1 MFLNK
6 GNIISGFLE
15 KKLTSYNANLINT
28 NPAYMKKICK
38 EHPEYIKYA
47 RGAAITTEL
56 IDIVL
61 NHPDFEK
68 AMLYEALAY
77 YGGIS
82 SDTEVMKKLC
92 AIDASYFSYCKGA
105 TLTYEIYEIAKN
117 APEPK
122 FKILEENFCNM
133 DFYKVS
139 PKEMLKFLKIDG
151 RLISKIDIK
160 KITKE
165 MVEIALSNPNE
176 NKRPSNYDLSEL
188 RFSKKHMRY
197 LCEIDGLY
205 FLQAYDEAIDADL
218 IRLAINHPDPEKRLT
233 IERIPEGY
241 EFEFDYKKIKDLVE
255 KDERWLKYVDLE
267 TIGSKELLRIIK
279 TNKVVPTA
287 KIIETYKNNPE
298 VLELILSEAKN
309 NSYSLTDMKKMLK
322 FQLDRKFINSN
333 FFNEF
338 TKILCEKAEIDH
350 NFFKYIVER
359 SISFNNEILTT
370 LNYEL
375 LNSRFHRIYEGNGYE
390 KLYSLCVYKD
400 IQDMIV
406 EIGTPIDENG
416 KIDYELGD
424 KRLELLNRL
433 LKSSLIDKNGN
444 KIVEWIP
451 YYNKIIQKLYSDK
464 NVLEYFSKH
473 INELDENRIRILTN
487 HILGGHS
494 FSIKSVEDLDNYEEI
509 RNKWIEEKTNSYS
522 MRDIKDA
529 AFEKV
534 FGISMTTAEEFKP
547 YCEGIL
553 LRPEEFHP
561 HIVEFIKVVDQI
573 LKEDNV
579 TLLRETIKSF
589 ERSQGLDEKGIIH
602 LRTLLK
608 KQYVKEYNDVLF
620 TTHGKTPDHVVGGI
634 KMYKAAG
641 KSGKEDFSLVIHAVG
656 AYMGTN
662 DATTFRYNFKEDWNR
677 PQIYNHGICSSFI
690 APSNLGTALTRSVIY
705 GFTDYEEGSLLLS
718 GPTDI
723 YSSNESFDTMG
734 DEDKKSKY
742 LLPREMIDHT
752 RHTHNEIV
760 FERRVENQK
769 RQPSYIVLMVD
780 DYNKAMLKYRTLSA
794 LGRYTLFKKTLQNG
808 CENTDADA
816 IYFSLKA
823 AQDFGVPIVVVER
836 EKIAKHQH
844 EQIRNKLEEFKNDTE
859 MNRDEVKEY
868 FHDII
873 VTMSNNHAGNRNYHS
888 KIDDRYFSYEFVEEI
903 TCGIKE
909 KISECMKTNPSLALI
924 MLEEL
929 EKVMEMELYKC
940 SSIYE
945 GTFFPAESIIDYCKE
960 EKKNLRFA
968 TREDL
973 NISCVFDGSMNDV
986 DNLME
991 YNRWVTGKVPSS
1003 QYYLSDIREIV
1014 DDSLL
1019 SKILL
1024 CTEEFEKEG
1033 LYKGREK
1040 SAHSRRH
1047 IENVILFSA
1056 VIGQLERIEDRDMD
1070 LLLNAALYH
1079 DTGRV
1084 NDIRS
1089 PHAVASSK
1097 IAYDKLHGK
1106 IPNQDLQI
1114 IRAAIEYHEV
1124 VENLTP
1130 PDYKV
1135 DEEKLNDIC
1144 SNLGMDITDK
1154 KVMERTKK
1162 IACILKDADALDR
1175 TRFLAESKSFVNKDF
1190 LHYNSSK
1197 LLIKFAN
1204 QLNEHYAAK
1213 DIEQLCATHPELFD
1227 EISKTLEETKNP
1239 KYTIR
1244 LYRKGEIK
1252 KEVVEEV
1259 NTHGTKK

>member
-1 MFLNK
+1 MILSK
-6 GNIISGFLE
+6 RNIISGFLE

-28 NPAYMKKICK
+28 NPVYMKKICR

-47 RGAAITTEL
+47 RGAAITPEL

-61 NHPDFEK
+61 NHPNFEK
-68 AMLYEALAY
+68 KIIYEALSY

-82 SDTEVMKKLC
+82 SSSEVMKKLC
-92 AIDASYFSYCKGA
+92 AIDASYFVYCKGA
-105 TLTYEIYEIAKN
+105 TLTYEMYEIAKN
-117 APEPK
+117 APEPRYK
-122 FKILEENFCNM
+122 ALEENFSSM
-133 DFYKVS
+133 DFYEIS
-139 PKEMLKFLKIDG
+139 PKEMLNFLKIDG
-151 RLISKIDIK
+151 RLISKFDVK
-160 KITKE
+160 HITKE
-165 MVEIALSNPNE
+165 MIEIALSNPNE

-188 RFSKKHMRY
+188 RYSKKHMRY

-205 FLQAYDEAIDADL
+205 FLQAYDEAIDVDL
-218 IRLAINHPDPEKRLT
+218 IKLALNHPDPEKRLT

-267 TIGSKELLRIIK
+267 TIGSKELIRIIK
-279 TNKVVPTA
+279 DNKVVPTA
-287 KIIETYKNNPE
+287 KIIEAYKNNSE
-298 VLELILSEAKN
+298 VLEIVLSRVKD
-309 NSYSLTDMKKMLK
+309 NSYSLTTMKKMLK
-322 FQLDRKFINSN
+322 FPIDRKFINSN

-338 TKILCEKAEIDH
+338 TKKLCEKAGIDH

-375 LNSRFHRIYEGNGYE
+375 LNSRFHKLYEGNGYE

-406 EIGTPIDENG
+406 EIGTPIDETG

-433 LKSSLIDKNGN
+433 FKSSLRDKKGN
-444 KIVEWIP
+444 EIVEWIP
-451 YYNKIIQKLYSDK
+451 YYNKIIKKLFSDK
-464 NVLEYFSKH
+464 KMLEYFSNH
-473 INELDENRIRILTN
+473 IDELDEKRIKILTN

-494 FSIKSVEDLDNYEEI
+494 FDINSVEDLDNYEEI
-509 RNKWIEEKTNSYS
+509 RNKWIAEKTNSYS

-534 FGISMTTAEEFKP
+534 FGISMKTAEEFKP

-573 LKEDNV
+573 LKEDNI
-579 TLLRETIKSF
+579 TLLRETIRSF
-589 ERSQGLDEKGIIH
+589 ERSQGLDEKDIIH

-608 KQYVKEYNDVLF
+608 KQYLKEYNAALF
-620 TTHGKTPDHVVGGI
+620 TTQGKKPDHVISGV

-641 KSGKEDFSLVIHAVG
+641 NSGREEFGLVIHAVG

-662 DATTFRYNFKEDWNR
+662 DATTAKYSFKEDWNR

-690 APSNLGTALTRSVIY
+690 APSNLGTAITRSVIY
-705 GFTDYEEGSLLLS
+705 GFTDYEEGALLLS

-723 YSSNESFDTMG
+723 YSSNETFDTMG
-734 DEDKKSKY
+734 DEDRKSKY

-760 FERRVENQK
+760 FERRTGSQK

-794 LGRYTLFKKTLQNG
+794 LGRYSLFKKTLQTG
-808 CENTDADA
+808 SENTDADA

-823 AQDFGVPIVVVER
+823 AKDFGVPIVVVER

-844 EQIRNKLEEFKNDTE
+844 EQIRNKLEQFKNDTE
-859 MNRDEVKEY
+859 MNRDEVREY
-868 FHDII
+868 YHDIF
-873 VTMSNNHAGNRNYHS
+873 VAMANNHAGNRIYHS
-888 KIDDRYFSYEFVEEI
+888 KIDERYFSAEFAQDI
-903 TCGIKE
+903 TNGIKE

-929 EKVMEMELYKC
+929 EKVMELELDKC
-940 SSIYE
+940 RAIGE
-945 GTFFPAESIIDYCKE
+945 GTFFPAESILDYCIE
-960 EKKNLRFA
+960 EKQNLRFA
-968 TREDL
+968 TRKDL
-973 NISCVFDGSMNDV
+973 NIACVFDGSMNDV

-991 YNRWVTGKVPSS
+991 YNRWVTGKVPFN
-1003 QYYLSDIREIV
+1003 QYSLSDIKEIV

-1024 CTEEFEKEG
+1024 CTEDFEKEG

-1056 VIGQLERIEDRDMD
+1056 VIGKLENIEERDMD
-1070 LLLNAALYH
+1070 LLITAALYH

-1089 PHAVASSK
+1089 PHAVASSG

-1106 IPNQDLQI
+1106 IPQQDLQI

-1124 VENLTP
+1124 VENLSP

-1135 DEEKLNDIC
+1135 DEEKLNEIC
-1144 SNLGMDITDK
+1144 SNLGMDVTDK
-1154 KVMERTKK
+1154 KLMNRTKK

-1197 LLIKFAN
+1197 LLVKFAN

-1213 DIEQLCATHPELFD
+1213 DIEEVCAIHPELFGA
-1227 EISKTLEETKNP
+1227 ISQTLEETKNP

-1244 LYRKGEIK
+1244 LYQKGEIK
-1252 KEVVEEV
+1252 IETIEEV